1 MHVHE
6 TRDKLC
12 KLYANKKIL
21 FTNLNH
27 QLISSIDFQNL
38 FLQFQDELNS
48 EIGYLLYCIVS
59 Y

>member
-1 MHVHE
+1 MFTRQE
-6 TRDKLC
+6 TI
-12 KLYANKKIL
+12 YANYMQTKKIL

-48 EIGYLLYCIVS
+48 EIGYLLYCIVA